1 MAMEKHIITREK
13 DLMIDM
19 LLSGSTI
26 KSIADAC
33 KVSRQTIYSWK
44 SENLVK
50 AELER
55 RRAAL
60 KKTAQDKIV
69 HNVEQCIDNMY
80 EMANQNTDKR
90 TKFQANKFIIE
101 MALGKASSGQDTNAI
116 VDEEGKNTK
125 TANELQA
132 ELDNIKGLKAVK

>member
-60 KKTAQDKIV
+60 KKSAQDKIV
-69 HNVEQCIDNMY
+69 ANVGECIDNMY
-80 EMANQNTDKR
+80 AMANQKTDQR
-90 TKFQANKFIIE
+90 VRFQANKFIIE
-101 MALGKASSGQDTNAI
+101 HALGKASTGIDANAV

-132 ELDNIKGLKAVK
+132 ELDDIKLKAVK